1 MPTPTDVVEVVP
13 TPTPVEPVVVV
24 PTPTPAPSPSQ
35 TPQPPSLAGVSL
47 EVRLDWNGLTE
58 LFSRQGLE
66 VQPALEQ
73 ISVMSLDGAEIDA
86 RGGEESHDFGLPP
99 GSAYLINA
107 RTADGVNLWALTPKL
122 LDTSVQ
128 TVSLQSTYEAG
139 LIYAAQSLDD
149 TVTGQLKA
157 ETIVL
162 AKTAK
167 VLGDIIH
174 ESLEIEAGAFVEGS
188 IRRIG
193 SEKPRTSQNLGSVSS
208 TGEALS
214 ANGGGQPQTGMQ
226 SKPMAS

>member
-1 MPTPTDVVEVVP
+1 MFSKARKTEAKPAAKGTTTTRASERPKSSGVP
-13 TPTPVEPVVVV
+13 SIISADLNIVGDLTSNGDLQVDGTIEGDITSRTLTVGESARVNG
-24 PTPTPAPSPSQ
+24 A
-35 TPQPPSLAGVSL
+35 VS
-47 EVRLDWNGLTE
+47 
-58 LFSRQGLE
+58 
-66 VQPALEQ
+66 
-73 ISVMSLDGAEIDA
+73 
-86 RGGEESHDFGLPP
+86 
-99 GSAYLINA
+99 
-107 RTADGVNLWALTPKL
+107 ADRMRVCG
-122 LDTSVQ
+122 
-128 TVSLQSTYEAG
+128 
-139 LIYAAQSLDD
+139 